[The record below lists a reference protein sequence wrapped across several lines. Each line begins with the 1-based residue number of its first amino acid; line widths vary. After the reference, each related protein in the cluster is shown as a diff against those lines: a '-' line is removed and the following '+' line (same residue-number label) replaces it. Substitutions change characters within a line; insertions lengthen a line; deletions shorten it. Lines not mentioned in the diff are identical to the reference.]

1 MSCLIRHS
9 VCESDEQVLDR
20 AARSG
25 SFGLQHGLRFSSRCV
40 SLQLGFSGTSW
51 LPAQSTGEGCAG
63 KPVGERNGTHTDK
76 LTGTHSTKTLT
87 GSSVQVQAHQTRAN
101 GLPCLFSLPLP
112 SAAFFG
118 KYLNEYNGSYIP
130 PGWREW
136 VGLIKNSR
144 FYNYTVCRN
153 GYKEKHGAD
162 YAKVCVHT
170 ISKKEAINSLTHLFC
185 LYDLI

>member
-1 MSCLIRHS
+1 MRKKENMHLWP
-9 VCESDEQVLDR
+9 ETAYENK
-20 AARSG
+20 
-25 SFGLQHGLRFSSRCV
+25 SFL
-40 SLQLGFSGTSW
+40 SLSF
-51 LPAQSTGEGCAG
+51 
-63 KPVGERNGTHTDK
+63 H
-76 LTGTHSTKTLT
+76 
-87 GSSVQVQAHQTRAN
+87 
-101 GLPCLFSLPLP
+101 

-162 YAKVCVHT
+162 YAKVCVPI
-170 ISKKEAINSLTHLFC
+170 ISKKGPLSQSLICFPLMT
-185 LYDLI
+185 

>member
-1 MSCLIRHS
+1 MPILQYVRMLRTKIKKKREKLYHSHMSQTWVTKENIQFCL
-9 VCESDEQVLDR
+9 
-20 AARSG
+20 
-25 SFGLQHGLRFSSRCV
+25 
-40 SLQLGFSGTSW
+40 
-51 LPAQSTGEGCAG
+51 
-63 KPVGERNGTHTDK
+63 
-76 LTGTHSTKTLT
+76 LT
-87 GSSVQVQAHQTRAN
+87 VF
-101 GLPCLFSLPLP
+101 LFFN

-162 YAKVCVHT
+162 YAKVCVP
-170 ISKKEAINSLTHLFC
+170 IIF
-185 LYDLI
+185 

>member
-1 MSCLIRHS
+1 MAEDCVFKQILLSL
-9 VCESDEQVLDR
+9 
-20 AARSG
+20 
-25 SFGLQHGLRFSSRCV
+25 SFH
-40 SLQLGFSGTSW
+40 
-51 LPAQSTGEGCAG
+51 
-63 KPVGERNGTHTDK
+63 
-76 LTGTHSTKTLT
+76 
-87 GSSVQVQAHQTRAN
+87 
-101 GLPCLFSLPLP
+101 

-162 YAKVCVHT
+162 YAKVCVP
-170 ISKKEAINSLTHLFC
+170 INSKQGPLSRSLICFPFMTECKDFAWQIAGSTPLINTDRKAPHLSRCRDPGLQEF
-185 LYDLI
+185 LFPN